1 LQIHAIEILHGKL
14 PILGF
19 KFGNS
24 AYLTDVKTIPTS
36 ELSKLT
42 GLKHLVINALH
53 HHPHPTHLNV
63 QECLELIKEINPENA
78 WITGQIRWTVDMRGW
93 GAVLNYPDSCQESSR
108 MLREL
113 HGEEMREMFEYNVAV
128 LIHLLREV
136 KSGSV
141 SPWPVTLTEEF
152 RAQGTNDVELM
163 TLAASISWSTL
174 GIAVWSGGQHVPSE
188 SVAEIDQ
195 YGSGMVNA
203 HIERLVDSAR

>member
-1 LQIHAIEILHGKL
+1 
-14 PILGF
+14 
-19 KFGNS
+19 
-24 AYLTDVKTIPTS
+24 
-36 ELSKLT
+36 
-42 GLKHLVINALH
+42 
-53 HHPHPTHLNV
+53 
-63 QECLELIKEINPENA
+63 
-78 WITGQIRWTVDMRGW
+78 
-93 GAVLNYPDSCQESSR
+93 

-141 SPWPVTLTEEF
+141 SPWPETLTEEF

-163 TLAASISWSTL
+163 TLAASVSWSTL
-174 GIAVWSGGQHVPSE
+174 GIAVWRSGQHVPSE

>member
-1 LQIHAIEILHGKL
+1 
-14 PILGF
+14 
-19 KFGNS
+19 
-24 AYLTDVKTIPTS
+24 
-36 ELSKLT
+36 
-42 GLKHLVINALH
+42 
-53 HHPHPTHLNV
+53 
-63 QECLELIKEINPENA
+63 
-78 WITGQIRWTVDMRGW
+78 
-93 GAVLNYPDSCQESSR
+93 